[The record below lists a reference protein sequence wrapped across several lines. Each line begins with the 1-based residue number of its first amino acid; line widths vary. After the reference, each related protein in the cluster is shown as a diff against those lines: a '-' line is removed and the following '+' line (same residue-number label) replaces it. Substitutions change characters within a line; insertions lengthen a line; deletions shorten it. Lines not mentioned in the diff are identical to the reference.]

1 MFMLALPRFLLVNI
15 TSAFLLVIVI
25 LLSALPAHGAQV
37 SQGAM
42 LANSCAGCHGT
53 DGKSPG
59 SIPSIAGK
67 TAPFIEKSLKEFRD
81 GSRPSTVMG
90 RHAKGYNDEE
100 IRLIADFF
108 ANK

>member
-1 MFMLALPRFLLVNI
+1 MVALPRFVLLGLFAFVLPLLV
-15 TSAFLLVIVI
+15 T
-25 LLSALPAHGAQV
+25 LPVHAAQV

-67 TAPFIEKSLKEFRD
+67 TAPFIEKALKEFRD
-81 GSRPSTVMG
+81 GSRPATVMG

-108 ANK
+108 AKN